1 MNWRIAA
8 IAIMAFRTAVRSR
21 LVAVLLLLLAM
32 TVVLMPRM
40 LQGDGTAVGEFTI
53 FVRMTH
59 SFCFTILT
67 LAAMWAGCAAIA
79 AERDKKLLDLTRVK
93 PVYPFEL
100 WFGKWLGISLLF
112 GVALFAT
119 FLVIQLQLLV
129 ASASNGGKYDRFM
142 VSRHVARP
150 ILPTVE
156 DDAQQEL
163 KRIIASGEMPE
174 NVTEKQLLAELKRL
188 ARNKYDLIN
197 PGQTHIWRVPL
208 SKTGKSGELIAR
220 FKFDVEWRAR
230 GDVQGFCRVRLADT
244 ESWLKSVAVEDF
256 TLKTID
262 VPLGDLNLPA
272 GAVVD
277 LAFEHTGS
285 VESAALL
292 IKSRQNVTLQTPG
305 GFFTGNLTR
314 VFFIQWATLILLIAL
329 GLTLGVAFSFP
340 VAAFSAMACIVLAV
354 VSSALVS
361 DLPDLEEEATLWVK
375 GGRALVISIGNTVEP
390 IAAQAPLE
398 RLTDGERIEWQEV
411 WRTLLLL
418 CVVFPA
424 VSAVFGSL
432 ILSRR
437 ETAV

>member
-142 VSRHVARP
+142 
-150 ILPTVE
+150 
-156 DDAQQEL
+156 EL